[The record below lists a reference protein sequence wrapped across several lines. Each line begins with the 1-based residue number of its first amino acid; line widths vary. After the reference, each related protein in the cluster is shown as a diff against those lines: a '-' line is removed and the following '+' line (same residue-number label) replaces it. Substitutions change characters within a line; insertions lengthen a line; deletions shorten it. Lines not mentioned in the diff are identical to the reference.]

1 MFRKIS
7 HIIISLLLLIS
18 GVSFAQRAETL
29 LTQYACTPQV
39 RIARYDADY
48 HSKLVHSI
56 AHGIPLEGR
65 QEISFEQ
72 SQWEVSTRIA
82 GHEASSGYMEW
93 IVTCKLTKG
102 SSAQTNVAVNLD
114 FNKWQKSNYLLMPA
128 AAYNGNR
135 YNSRRIS
142 YSPKLLDVRD
152 YGKPDM
158 PMIISDVPRLNINE
172 GPSVIQERSGAMT
185 LPSAGFFDAN
195 RQQAFWV
202 VTPQASHLGDFGFRI
217 EENKQRNRLSIAIEA
232 PVVRQGYQY
241 FITDN
246 MVASKDKA
254 PDWKAGDSVVFRLQ
268 LHFIAARQLQ
278 DLYDRFWDIRNGYAA
293 KHPIQPTLPFS
304 ACFEVQQRKFN
315 TQNWVDSTG
324 YYSVGMREN
333 FLQDWQIG
341 WTGGMIS
348 TYPLLLEG
356 NTQTRQN
363 VIRNFDWLFP
373 NGISPSGFFWDSG
386 EKGNIWYGGDIRKP
400 NTVHWHLVRKSGDGL
415 YYVLRQLKAMPTLGI
430 PPKSGWQ
437 QGTRTVANAFVTLW
451 KKYGQLGQFVDSRN
465 GEITVGGST
474 SGAIVPAALVLAADY
489 FQQPEYL
496 QVAEAIAEK
505 YYTDYV
511 QKGLTTG
518 GPGDALQNPDS
529 ESSYA
534 MVESFAL
541 LYEATGKKE
550 WLHRGEQMAKQFATW
565 VMAYD
570 YTFPDNTLLGKLK
583 VQTNGAVFANTQ
595 NKHGAPGICT
605 HSGIALWRLYRA
617 TGQKAYLHLLR
628 DIAASMPQYL
638 SHPARPIDKMKE
650 GWMSERVSTTDWL
663 EGIGELMYGSTWSE
677 TALMLSF
684 AELPGVYVQAD
695 IGWVCALDH
704 VQARITGNT
713 ERMLT
718 LTLHNPTAEVA
729 HTKLWV
735 ENSAQQKQPLME
747 NAMLPLQAGSKTPVL
762 LLKKGKWNATLL
774 PGTPLLEKI
783 TLQPGET
790 KIIELQKR

>member
-1 MFRKIS
+1 MFKRLFS
-7 HIIISLLLLIS
+7 FSLIVLAALRPAI
-18 GVSFAQRAETL
+18 GQHAATWWQQFQ
-29 LTQYACTPQV
+29 CTPQV
-39 RIARYDADY
+39 SIARYDADY
-48 HSKLVHSI
+48 YSKLVHN
-56 AHGIPLEGR
+56 AGYTIPLQGT
-65 QEISFEQ
+65 QALTFEQ
-72 SQWEVSTRIA
+72 SRWLVSTHIA
-82 GHEASSGYMEW
+82 TQDAATGYMEW
-93 IVTCKLTKG
+93 IVTCKLTEG
-102 SSAQTNVAVNLD
+102 SSAQTNIAISLD
-114 FNKWQKSNYLLMPA
+114 FDSWQKSNYLLLPA

-135 YNSRRIS
+135 FDWRRIR

-158 PMIISDVPRLNINE
+158 PMIISDVPRLNIHE
-172 GPSVIQERSGAMT
+172 GPSAIHDRSGAMT
-185 LPSAGFFDAN
+185 LPAAGFYSAG
-195 RQQAFWV
+195 RQQAFWLV
-202 VTPQASHLGDFGFRI
+202 SPQASHLGDFGYRI
-217 EENKQRNRLSIAIEA
+217 EENKQRNKLSLSIEA

-254 PDWKAGDSVVFRLQ
+254 PDWKVGDSVVFRLQ
-268 LHFIAARQLQ
+268 LHFFAARQLQ
-278 DLYDRFWDIRNGYAA
+278 DLYDRFWDIRNGFAA

-304 ACFEVQQRKFN
+304 ACFEVQQHKFN

-356 NTQTRQN
+356 SAQSRQN
-363 VIRNFDWLFP
+363 VVRNFDWLFP

-386 EKGNIWYGGDIRKP
+386 EKGNMWYGGDIRKP
-400 NTVHWHLVRKSGDGL
+400 NTVHWHLLRKSGDGL
-415 YYVLRQLKAMPTLGI
+415 YYVLRQLKAMPALGI
-430 PPKSGWQ
+430 QPKPAWQ
-437 QGTRTVANAFVTLW
+437 QGTRGVADAFVGLW

-465 GEITVGGST
+465 AEITVGGST
-474 SGAIVPAALVLAADY
+474 SGAIVPAALALAADY

-496 QVAEAIAEK
+496 QIAEAIAEK

-534 MVESFAL
+534 MLESFAL

-550 WLHRGEQMAKQFATW
+550 WLHRAEAMAKQFATW

-570 YTFPDNTLLGKLK
+570 YTFPANTLLGKLK

-617 TGQKAYLHLLR
+617 TGQKAYLYLLR
-628 DIAASMPQYL
+628 DIAAGMPQYL

-695 IGWVCALDH
+695 SGWVCTIDH
-704 VQARITGNT
+704 VQATVSANSAKSITVQ
-713 ERMLT
+713 
-718 LTLHNPTAEVA
+718 LHNPTTQVA

-735 ENSAQQKQPLME
+735 ERGAQLQQPLLE
-747 NAMLPLQAGSKTPVL
+747 NAMLPLQADTYRPAL
-762 LLKKGKWNATLL
+762 LLKGGKWTTTL
-774 PGTPLLEKI
+774 PAQKPLLERV

-790 KIIELQKR
+790 KTIELQKR

>member
-1 MFRKIS
+1 MLYRFIS
-7 HIIISLLLLIS
+7 ITIFFLGSLHPTA
-18 GVSFAQRAETL
+18 AQQVAAWWQ
-29 LTQYACTPQV
+29 QYQCAPQV

-48 HSKLVHSI
+48 YSKLVHS
-56 AHGIPLEGR
+56 AGYAIPLQGT
-65 QEISFEQ
+65 QAMAFEQ
-72 SQWEVSTRIA
+72 SEWEVNTRIA
-82 GHEASSGYMEW
+82 TQDAGSGYIEW

-102 SSAQTNVAVNLD
+102 SSIQTNVAVNLD
-114 FNKWQKSNYLLMPA
+114 FDSWQKSNYLLLPA

-135 YNSRRIS
+135 FDWRRIR

-158 PMIISDVPRLNINE
+158 PMIISDVPRLNIGD
-172 GPSVIQERSGAMT
+172 GPSAIHDRSGAMT
-185 LPSAGFFDAN
+185 LPAAGFFDAS
-195 RQQAFWV
+195 RQQAFWLV
-202 VTPQASHLGDFGFRI
+202 SPQASHLGDFGYRI
-217 EENKQRNRLSIAIEA
+217 EENKQRNKLSLSIEA
-232 PVVRQGYQY
+232 PVVRQGHQY

-246 MVASKDKA
+246 MVPSKDKA
-254 PDWKAGDSVVFRLQ
+254 PDWQVGDSIVFRLQ
-268 LHFIAARQLQ
+268 LHFFAASQLQ
-278 DLYDRFWDIRNGYAA
+278 DLYDRFWDIRNAFA
-293 KHPIQPTLPFS
+293 RQFPIQPTLPFS

-315 TQNWVDSTG
+315 TQNWVDSVG

-356 NTQTRQN
+356 NAQSRQN
-363 VIRNFDWLFP
+363 VVRMFDWLFP

-400 NTVHWHLVRKSGDGL
+400 NTLHWHLVRKSGDGL
-415 YYVLRQLKAMPTLGI
+415 YYVLRQLQAMPALGI
-430 PPKSGWQ
+430 QPKPGWEA
-437 QGTRTVANAFVTLW
+437 GTRGVADAFVRLW
-451 KKYGQLGQFVDSRN
+451 KRYGQLGQFVDSRN
-465 GEITVGGST
+465 GDITVGGST
-474 SGAIVPAALVLAADY
+474 SGAIVPAALALAAAY
-489 FQQPEYL
+489 FKQPEYL

-541 LYEATGKKE
+541 LYEVTGKKE
-550 WLHRGEQMAKQFATW
+550 WLQRAEAMAKQFATW

-570 YTFPDNTLLGKLK
+570 YSFPANTLLGKMK

-628 DIAASMPQYL
+628 DIAAAMPQFL

-695 IGWVCALDH
+695 SGWVCTLDH
-704 VQARITGNT
+704 VQAKMTGNT
-713 ERMLT
+713 PNRLT

-735 ENSAQQKQPLME
+735 ENAGHQQQPLLE
-747 NAMLPLQAGSKTPVL
+747 NAMLPLQADSAPAAL
-762 LLKKGKWNATLL
+762 RLKKGKWLANLL
-774 PGTPLLEKI
+774 PDKALLEKI